1 MDLKCEKQINIEKE
15 IIKNINTF
23 FNSHYF
29 NILINDSDIK
39 ILSYFLRNKYIL
51 KYIHIRKEIKRK
63 ISYIL
68 NHSKEKFLHSKEHIS
83 LNNNKYFISLV
94 YIYISIIVE
103 KQKNKIED
111 KNELSY
117 ILSLNDIFK
126 YSIIL
131 YKNDLLY
138 FHTFFLFFE
147 FYFELIKN
155 FNIYLQQQIKD
166 IVCIINI
173 VKKIVKISKYLL
185 KDETE
190 KKLINEDIRNIFEKI
205 FIIKEEEKLKD
216 FKFYWNLSKHK
227 EIMGL
232 IKFLND
238 YYEDNIIDFDNKIYL
253 KNILVKLFSNRLN
266 HNHLEYFYNLSKK
279 YLYNL
284 DDSIIN
290 QKYISLF
297 NGIIDFLLEIYKNEL
312 LKAKSNIYYC
322 DKYFIFDSSFEKYE
336 IRTSPII
343 FNNKIDLGFTIIFSF
358 ASFKSND
365 NDNRSQIIMSIN
377 NEENNTNILEILLI
391 NNKLYYYIKSEEKK
405 IVIKEDI
412 KNNNN
417 YLCFIYYDQVTLNF
431 CINNDNRFYEESN
444 LLKNVKKLYIVLGSS
459 NGSCIFNGIMGP
471 LLLFDSIINNQYD
484 LFFKITNIL
493 KGKYY
498 LLGETFYKRNLNN
511 NNDYIYF
518 SYEEYFGGFNID
530 IDELNNMK
538 KTLGNILLYLNPD
551 VFLYNLDIYNQ
562 NKIRDFQIY
571 NYLFIES
578 NNNKFPKCDKIFYS
592 FNTNNRISDYI
603 SKENNIFD
611 ILINNHGYN
620 YIILYIECIFHS
632 LIILNENNLQ
642 QNNYEMM

>member
-1 MDLKCEKQINIEKE
+1 M
-15 IIKNINTF
+15 
-23 FNSHYF
+23 
-29 NILINDSDIK
+29 INDSDIK
-39 ILSYFLRNKYIL
+39 KLSYFLSNKNIL

-63 ISYIL
+63 IGYIL
-68 NHSKEKFLHSKEHIS
+68 NRSNEKFLHSKEHKS

-94 YIYISIIVE
+94 YIYISIIIE

-111 KNELSY
+111 KNEVGY

-131 YKNDLLY
+131 YKNDLIY

-147 FYFELIKN
+147 FYFELIKD
-155 FNIYLQQQIKD
+155 FNKILQEHIKD

-190 KKLINEDIRNIFEKI
+190 KQLINEDIRNIFEKI
-205 FIIKEEEKLKD
+205 FRINDEEKLND

-227 EIMGL
+227 EIMDL
-232 IKFLND
+232 IKFLYD
-238 YYEDNIIDFDNKIYL
+238 YYEDNIIDFNNKIYL

-266 HNHLEYFYNLSKK
+266 HNHLEYFYSLSKK

-284 DDSIIN
+284 DDNIN
-290 QKYISLF
+290 NKKYISLF
-297 NGIIDFLLEIYKNEL
+297 NGIIEFLLEIYKEEL
-312 LKAKSNIYYC
+312 LKTEKNIYYC
-322 DKYFIFDSSFEKYE
+322 DKYFIFDSSFEKNE

-343 FNNKIDLGFTIIFSF
+343 FNNKIVLGFTIIFSF

-365 NDNRSQIIMSIN
+365 NDNRSQKILSIN

-391 NNKLYYYIKSEEKK
+391 NNKLYYYIKSEGKK

-417 YLCFIYYDQVTLNF
+417 YLCFIYYDQVSLNF
-431 CINNDNRFYEESN
+431 CVNNDNRFYEESN
-444 LLKNVKKLYIVLGSS
+444 LLKNLKKLYIELGSS
-459 NGSCIFNGIMGP
+459 NGSNNDKFNGIIGP
-471 LLLFDSIINNQYD
+471 LLLFNSVINNQYD
-484 LFFKITNIL
+484 LFFKITNTL

-498 LLGETFYKRNLNN
+498 LLGEGFYNRNLNN
-511 NNDYIYF
+511 DDYIYF

-538 KTLGNILLYLNPD
+538 KALGNILLYLNPD
-551 VFLYNLDIYNQ
+551 VILFNLDFNNQ

-571 NYLFIES
+571 NYLFLES
-578 NNNKFPKCDKIFYS
+578 NTNKHPENNKIFYN

-603 SKENNIFD
+603 YKENNIFE
-611 ILINNHGYN
+611 ILINYHGYN
-620 YIILYIECIFHS
+620 YIILNNECIFHN
-632 LIILNENNLQ
+632 LILLNENNLELT
-642 QNNYEMM
+642 NYEMM